1 LGLTNARRGVKFPT
15 PSGAGQNPLTR
26 LRQLTDWRNRRRG
39 PPSPPKGARG
49 IVKDCVGTTL
59 MTNGATNPKEN

>member
-1 LGLTNARRGVKFPT
+1 MMAGPT
-15 PSGAGQNPLTR
+15 GGPAILFIWSGPNPLTR